1 MYNLLSYFYKKKTK
15 NTFVKGIFGLFIM
28 LSSATNLNQNIQ
40 AKSLISQK
48 IEDDINSKL
57 LNKKNIINP
66 LNTFEVKNRSYLD
79 IEGPNVSLNFKQTSA
94 YEILQAFAEIGG
106 YNFVLINDEK
116 NINIGPPIRSSSSN
130 NKLITVSFNNENF
143 SSAINSVLM
152 AANLQGKLIKNTL
165 YVGNN
170 VLLKTFDKKI
180 SKVYTLKQ
188 SSASSAADFL
198 ASLGASISKVS
209 TSSITSEGINNSN
222 NGPILPSTKTSQ
234 VRNIETYGSAIGP
247 LVGLSGTTD
256 TRLQTI
262 FLMGEKELIDL
273 AERYLNQIDRRLKQV
288 ALSLKILDVNLSGSK
303 AFENSFSWSLPNA
316 FIVNNAGQALAN
328 VGDGKPP
335 STVKAGLPSKFGAGS
350 DESFLRGTVA
360 RNQITDAFQ
369 YPTNEFYN
377 FLSARITSSDTK
389 IIASPTLIL
398 SENPENMKGSGGDN
412 IGRSKANEA
421 FVNVGNQVVTAYK
434 VVKDDTGS
442 VYCEPQFSTAG
453 LSLGARVQKIDIDNY
468 VSFVLEPTVSAS
480 IGSQNQGGCGV
491 INTINQRKLQSG
503 SVRVRDG
510 ETLILTGVISDKDTE
525 IISKWPLFGDIPILG
540 NLFKNKGF
548 SKEKRELV
556 ILVTPSIIG
565 EKFENNNKRILE
577 GTENIMNMQNQ

>member
-1 MYNLLSYFYKKKTK
+1 M
-15 NTFVKGIFGLFIM
+15 
-28 LSSATNLNQNIQ
+28 
-40 AKSLISQK
+40 
-48 IEDDINSKL
+48 
-57 LNKKNIINP
+57 
-66 LNTFEVKNRSYLD
+66 
-79 IEGPNVSLNFKQTSA
+79 NFKQTSA
-94 YEILQAFAEIGG
+94 FEILEIFAEMGG

-116 NINIGPPIRSSSSN
+116 NTRIGPPRRSSTSDK
-130 NKLITVSFNNENF
+130 KLITVSFKDENF

-152 AANLQGKLIKNTL
+152 AANLQGKVINNTL

-170 VLLKTFDKKI
+170 VLLNTFSKKI

-209 TSSITSEGINNSN
+209 TSSITSENTNNAT
-222 NGPILPSTKTSQ
+222 NGPILPEKKTSQ
-234 VRNIETYGSAIGP
+234 VRNVETYGSAIGP

-335 STVKAGLPSKFGAGS
+335 STVKAGIPRKDGPGS
-350 DESFLRGTVA
+350 EETNLRPTLA
-360 RNQITDAFQ
+360 RKHLTDAFQ

-377 FLSARITSSDTK
+377 FISARITSSDTK

-398 SENPENMKGSGGDN
+398 SENPEEMSGSGGGN
-412 IGRSKANEA
+412 GIGRSKANEA

-434 VVKDDTGS
+434 IVKDDLGS

-540 NLFKNKGF
+540 NLFKTKD
-548 SKEKRELV
+548 SPKRKELV

-565 EKFENNNKRILE
+565 ENLENNNNKILE
-577 GTENIMNMQNQ
+577 STENIREIQNK